1 VEVAIKSYRDLE
13 VYRRAKAL
21 VVPIHRLV
29 GEFPAHERYDLCDQ
43 MRRASKSV
51 VANIVEGYS
60 HKDTPGKAKQFWR
73 NAMGSA
79 NEMVEHMET
88 AVALGYASQ
97 DTCRPYV
104 RGIRR
109 HSQTA
114 QQADPELAKTLTSNL
129 QHPISNT
136 QHPHNERGRN
146 NNGPRA
152 IHQSNG

>member
-1 VEVAIKSYRDLE
+1 VAIKSYRDLE

-29 GEFPAHERYDLCDQ
+29 EEFPAHERYDLCDQ

-79 NEMVEHMET
+79 NEMVEHLET
-88 AVALGYASQ
+88 AVALGYALQ
-97 DTCRPYV
+97 DACQPYV
-104 RGIRR
+104 EEYVV
-109 HSQTA
+109 TA
-114 QQADPELAKTLTSNL
+114 KQLNKL
-129 QHPISNT
+129 I
-136 QHPHNERGRN
+136 
-146 NNGPRA
+146 
-152 IHQSNG
+152 QSWRKL

>member
-1 VEVAIKSYRDLE
+1 LEEGAKVAIRSYRDLE

-29 GEFPAHERYDLCDQ
+29 EGFPAHERFDLCDQ

-60 HKDTPGKAKQFWR
+60 DKDTPGKAKQLWR

-79 NEMVEHMET
+79 NEIVEHLET

-97 DTCRPYV
+97 DTCRPYTEEY
-104 RGIRR
+104 II
-109 HSQTA
+109 TA
-114 QQADPELAKTLTSNL
+114 KQLNKLIKNWRKL
-129 QHPISNT
+129 
-136 QHPHNERGRN
+136 
-146 NNGPRA
+146 
-152 IHQSNG
+152 